1 MIINTTPENERPSSP
16 TAADLSRRERLDGRS
31 RYQGWANSQTW
42 LINHWLENSESARIY
57 WRCEVKV
64 HQALVAKSPHVQSG
78 RFTEED
84 ALRYYLARDMREQV
98 TDRAPI
104 DIDGEGLYCELLAET
119 LNSVDW
125 LQIADYWLV

>member
-1 MIINTTPENERPSSP
+1 MIDYDTPENERPSSP
-16 TAADLSRRERLDGRS
+16 TVADLFNRARLDGRS
-31 RYQGWANSQTW
+31 RYEGWANSQTW
-42 LINHWLENSESARIY
+42 LINCWLENSESARIY
-57 WRCEVKV
+57 WRCEVQV
-64 HQALVAKSPHVQSG
+64 HRALVAKSPHVQSG

-104 DIDGEGLYCELLAET
+104 DGDGLYCELLAET